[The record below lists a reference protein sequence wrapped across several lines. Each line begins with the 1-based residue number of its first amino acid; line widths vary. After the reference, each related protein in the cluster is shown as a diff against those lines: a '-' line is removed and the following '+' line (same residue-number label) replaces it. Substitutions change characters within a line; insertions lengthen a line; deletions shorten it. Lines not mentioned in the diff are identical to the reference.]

1 MAIDHTV
8 FTDVDTMPPQDPFTL
23 IETILSPSVTP
34 LPTQPREEEKST
46 TTEVAFEEEKYT
58 PAQRI
63 QRQYRPSFRPHF
75 VSPRF
80 TLHLAFRRTRRRI
93 SSLWRN
99 FWTRAESPPSAKQF
113 TLRRM
118 ARVKRLVTVLG
129 RLLNTK
135 ADVITS
141 LKKRLLK
148 AVKSHT
154 GTNRQTAEELEVA
167 IYMGDIQG

>member
-8 FTDVDTMPPQDPFTL
+8 FTDVDAMPPQDPFTL
-23 IETILSPSVTP
+23 IETIPSSVTT
-34 LPTQPREEEKST
+34 LPTQLREAEKST

-63 QRQYRPSFRPHF
+63 QRQYHPSFRPHF
-75 VSPRF
+75 IAPRF

-93 SSLWRN
+93 TSLWRR
-99 FWTRAESPPSAKQF
+99 FWTRAESPPSAQQF

-118 ARVKRLVTVLG
+118 ARVKKLVTVLG

-141 LKKRLLK
+141 LKKRLIK
-148 AVKSHT
+148 AVTSH